1 MSMRFATA
9 STYTAGAADTDRA
22 AHTLRR
28 MLRTIAQVCDRA
40 VSAGRTGWRRVRPIS
55 GDAGMST
62 AEYAVGTIAACAFA
76 AVLYQVV
83 TGDSIVSALRD
94 LITSALSTLS

>member
-1 MSMRFATA
+1 MRFGTADVTATEA
-9 STYTAGAADTDRA
+9 VIRVLRTTAHVCARA
-22 AHTLRR
+22 IATGGSVLRR
-28 MLRTIAQVCDRA
+28 A
-40 VSAGRTGWRRVRPIS
+40 RRFP

-94 LITSALSTLS
+94 LITSALSSLS